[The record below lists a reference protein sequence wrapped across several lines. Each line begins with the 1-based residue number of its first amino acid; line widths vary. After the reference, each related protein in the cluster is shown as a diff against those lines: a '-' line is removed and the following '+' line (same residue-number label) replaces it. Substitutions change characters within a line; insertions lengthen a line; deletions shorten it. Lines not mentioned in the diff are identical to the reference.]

1 LAGFCVKT
9 LAAVS
14 AKQFTEKINNLY
26 FRWVSNNYDS
36 IARYYDF
43 VHRLFY
49 GQSEINAQSEL
60 LDYIRPGDRIL
71 IVGGGTGW
79 ILEKLSAVYP
89 SGLDITYIE
98 SSGKMMELSKKRDYR
113 RNNVSFVQSPVEE
126 WVGDGL
132 YDCIL
137 TGLFFD
143 NFTAAHSA
151 QIVQQLTPFLKR
163 DGFWL
168 DSDFYYPKGR
178 GKLWQAILLKSMYV
192 SARLICGVEAKRL
205 PDMELIFTTAGY
217 RLEYVSFHYQRFI
230 RSVVYQRK
238 MG

>member
-1 LAGFCVKT
+1 M
-9 LAAVS
+9 
-14 AKQFTEKINNLY
+14 Y
-26 FRWVSNNYDS
+26 FRRVSNNYDS

-43 VHRLFY
+43 LHHLFY
-49 GQSEINAQSEL
+49 GQSEINAQAEL
-60 LDYIRPGDRIL
+60 LDYVRPGDRIL

-79 ILEKLSAVYP
+79 ILEKISAVYP
-89 SGLDITYIE
+89 SGLLITYIE
-98 SSGKMMELSKKRDYR
+98 SSVKMMELSKKRDCR
-113 RNNVSFVQSPVEE
+113 RNNVSFVPVRVEE
-126 WVGDGL
+126 WAGDGPAGDGGRERGRDGSAGDGF

-137 TGLFFD
+137 TGFFFD

-151 QIVQQLTPFLKR
+151 QIVQLLTPFLKK

-192 SARLICGVEAKRL
+192 SARLICGVEAKQL